1 MLLVFDVGNTNIVLG
16 AFQGKELIQSFR
28 IGTDKNKT
36 SDEYGVIIR
45 QLFEN
50 EGIDLAKIGK
60 VIISSVVPEVM
71 HTLENFTL
79 KYCKTTPMIV
89 GPGVKTGINIKYE
102 NPQQVGA
109 DRIVNA
115 VAGLEQY
122 GGPLILIDFGT
133 ATTFCAVTK
142 KGEYLGGTIAPG
154 IVISSEA
161 LFQRASKLPRVEIT
175 RPKGVIG
182 KNTVWAMQSGM
193 VFGYAGLVENIVN
206 IMRSEME
213 ELGETN
219 IKVVA
224 TGGLASLICAE
235 TKVVDVVD
243 KTLTLEGLRIIH
255 ERNKEEGSV

>member
-16 AFQGKELIQSFR
+16 AFREKELVKSFR
-28 IGTDKNKT
+28 ISTDKHKS

-45 QLFEN
+45 QLFEY
-50 EGIDLAKIGK
+50 EGLSLTSIKD

-71 HTLENFTL
+71 HTLENFSL
-79 KYCKTTPMIV
+79 KYCNRLPMIV

-115 VAGLEQY
+115 AAGLEKY

-142 KGEYLGGTIAPG
+142 KGAYLGGAISPG
-154 IVISSEA
+154 IMISSEA
-161 LFQRASKLPRVEIT
+161 LFQKASKLPRVEIIK
-175 RPKGVIG
+175 PKGIIG
-182 KNTVWAMQSGM
+182 KNTTWAMQSGI

-206 IMRSEME
+206 IMKAEME
-213 ELGETN
+213 AMGEKE
-219 IKVVA
+219 IKVIA
-224 TGGLASLICAE
+224 TGGLAQLICSQ
-235 TKVVDVVD
+235 TQVVDRID
-243 KTLTLEGLRIIH
+243 KTLTLDGLRIIY
-255 ERNKEEGSV
+255 ERNKEV